1 MIQIPYTDIIQKIKE
16 KANLSEEEID
26 LRIKQKLRQL
36 SGLISKEGAAHIVAN
51 ELGVKLL
58 EKVSGRLQIKNIL
71 TGMRDVE
78 TVGRVVAA
86 YEPRTFQSGDRS
98 GKVGSFILGD
108 ETGTIRVVCWGSLAD
123 NVSQLKENLI
133 VKILGGY
140 VRERNSQKEVHLN
153 ERGKLILNPPGETVG
168 EVKFTT
174 KTSTRKNIKDLQEN
188 DSNVT
193 ILGTVVQ
200 TFEPHFFEICPECGK
215 RLRQS
220 EEKFICDVHNVVTP
234 DFSYVL
240 NLFLDDG
247 TENIRVVCFRDQAD
261 ALLKKT
267 RQEILQYKTNPE
279 KFEEVKT
286 ALLGTIV
293 KFSGRVVRNTMFD
306 RLEFISQQ
314 VDPNPDPEE
323 EIARL
328 NKQE

>member
-1 MIQIPYTDIIQKIKE
+1 MIQVPYDSIIQKIKE
-16 KANLSEEEID
+16 KANISEEEIN
-26 LRIKQKLRQL
+26 LKINKKLKQL

-58 EKVSGRLQIKNIL
+58 ERVSGRLQIKNIL

-86 YEPRTFQSGDRS
+86 YPPRTFQSGERT
-98 GKVGSFILGD
+98 GKVGSFVLGD
-108 ETGTIRVVCWGSLAD
+108 ETGTIRIVCWGSLAD
-123 NVSQLKENLI
+123 TVAKLKESLI

-140 VRERNSQKEVHLN
+140 VRERNAQKEVHLN
-153 ERGKLILNPPGETVG
+153 ERGKVIINPPGETVG
-168 EVKFTT
+168 DIKITRAP
-174 KTSTRKNIKDLQEN
+174 SNRKNIKDLQEN
-188 DSNVT
+188 DANVT

-200 TFEPHFFEICPECGK
+200 TFDPHFFEICPECGK
-215 RLRQS
+215 RLKQS
-220 EEKFICDVHNVVTP
+220 EDKFVCDVHSLVAP

-240 NLFLDDG
+240 NVFLDDG

-267 RQEILQYKTNPE
+267 RQEMLQYKAAPE

-286 ALLGTIV
+286 ALLGNIV
-293 KFSGRVVRNTMFD
+293 KFSGRVVRNAMFD

-323 EIARL
+323 EIERL
-328 NKQE
+328 NKQP